1 MYGLKVSGMQMSHSM
16 ESQEMTIAKFISKL
30 FYYQTAVK
38 FFHLKVTGSGS
49 YATHTAL
56 NDLYGS
62 LSDICDSLTE
72 TSQTENILE
81 LTHEKVCSCD
91 VSKDT
96 IMELCAFVNS
106 NRYVFV
112 ESFQQNM
119 VDTLVETIALTK
131 YKLKFL
137 S

>member
-1 MYGLKVSGMQMSHSM
+1 MYGLKVSGMQMVT
-16 ESQEMTIAKFISKL
+16 ESPAEEMTIAKFISKL

-49 YATHTAL
+49 YAVHTAL
-56 NDLYGS
+56 NDLYES

-96 IMELCAFVNS
+96 IMELCDFVNS

>member
-1 MYGLKVSGMQMSHSM
+1 MQMV
-16 ESQEMTIAKFISKL
+16 ESTVEEMTIAKFISKL

-38 FFHLKVTGSGS
+38 FFHLKVTGSSS
-49 YATHTAL
+49 YAVHTAL
-56 NDLYGS
+56 NDLYES

-137 S
+137 A

>member
-1 MYGLKVSGMQMSHSM
+1 MQMV
-16 ESQEMTIAKFISKL
+16 ESTVEEMTIAKFISKL

-38 FFHLKVTGSGS
+38 FFHLKVNGSGS

-56 NDLYGS
+56 NDLYES

>member
-1 MYGLKVSGMQMSHSM
+1 MYGLKVSGMQMV
-16 ESQEMTIAKFISKL
+16 ESPVEEMTIAKFISKL

-49 YATHTAL
+49 YAVHTAL
-56 NDLYGS
+56 NDLYES

-96 IMELCAFVNS
+96 IMELCDFVNS

>member
-1 MYGLKVSGMQMSHSM
+1 MYRLKVSGMQMV
-16 ESQEMTIAKFISKL
+16 ESTVEEMTIAKFISKL

-38 FFHLKVTGSGS
+38 FFHLKVNGSGS

-56 NDLYGS
+56 NDLYES